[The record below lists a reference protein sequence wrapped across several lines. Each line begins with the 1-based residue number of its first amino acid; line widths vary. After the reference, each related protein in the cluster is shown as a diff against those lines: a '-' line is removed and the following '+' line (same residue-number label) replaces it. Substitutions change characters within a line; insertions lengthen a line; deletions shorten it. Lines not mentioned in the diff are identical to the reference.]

1 MRTTASRCATL
12 SRSSLAIAS
21 LFVACIHTAA
31 GGPNQQQAEKAK
43 SPSERTKVAE
53 GEYVVLEGAN
63 GGAVGPFGEEI
74 YNFHETWT
82 LWRTAKGGYEV
93 EGERRFES
101 PKDITRSARFL
112 VELSRDLTLTGV
124 TEFSRLRWRRDSGP
138 LTCKF
143 LPGEF
148 DCSSNAKDRKNDI
161 SLRIPMDHPFGLL
174 WPISAFSLSTIT
186 REAERDARQATPIQ
200 LVSIEQPSA
209 DIPVNP
215 MIREGELRYLGGEN
229 IDIAGQPHRAFKF
242 SIKVALSPELV
253 VWTSPKGILLKVGI
267 QHEGKDWPEES
278 MKLAH
283 FQEWEGFQ

>member
-1 MRTTASRCATL
+1 MHTNTSRWATV
-12 SRSSLAIAS
+12 SRLLAAS
-21 LFVACIHTAA
+21 LFILCVHAAA
-31 GGPNQQQAEKAK
+31 GERSQQQAEKAK
-43 SPSERTKVAE
+43 SPSERTKVAQ

-101 PKDITRSARFL
+101 PKDITRSARFQA
-112 VELSRDLTLTGV
+112 ELSRDLTLIGL

-143 LPGEF
+143 LPKEF
-148 DCSSNAKDRKNDI
+148 DCSSNAKDRQNDI
-161 SLRIPMDHPFGLL
+161 DLKIPMEHPFGLF
-174 WPISAFSLSTIT
+174 WPISAFSLSGIT
-186 REAERDARQATPIQ
+186 REAERDAHQTTPIQ

-215 MIREGELRYLGGEN
+215 IIREGELRYLGDEN
-229 IDIAGQPHRAFKF
+229 IDIAGQSHRAFKF

-253 VWTSPKGILLKVGI
+253 VWTSPKGVLLKVGI

-278 MKLAH
+278 MKLVR

>member
-1 MRTTASRCATL
+1 MQPNASRWAML
-12 SRSSLAIAS
+12 SHLLAAS
-21 LFVACIHTAA
+21 LFIVCVHAAA
-31 GGPNQQQAEKAK
+31 GELSQQQAEKVK
-43 SPSERTKVAE
+43 HSSELTKVAE

-101 PKDITRSARFL
+101 PKEITRSARFL
-112 VELSRDLTLTGV
+112 AELSRDLTLTGV
-124 TEFSRLRWRRDSGP
+124 TEFTRLRWRRDSGP

-143 LPGEF
+143 LPKEF
-148 DCSSNAKDRKNDI
+148 DCSSNAKDRQNNIDLK
-161 SLRIPMDHPFGLL
+161 IPMEHPFGLL
-174 WPISAFSLSTIT
+174 WPISAFSLSGIT
-186 REAERDARQATPIQ
+186 REAERDPHRATPIQ

-209 DIPVNP
+209 GIPVNP
-215 MIREGELRYLGGEN
+215 VIREGELRYLGGEN

-253 VWTSPKGILLKVGI
+253 VWTSPKGVLLKVAI
-267 QHEGKDWPEES
+267 QHEGKNWPEES
-278 MKLAH
+278 MKLVR
-283 FQEWEGFQ
+283 FQEREGFQ

>member
-1 MRTTASRCATL
+1 MQPNASRWAML
-12 SRSSLAIAS
+12 SHLLAAS
-21 LFVACIHTAA
+21 LFIVCVHAAA
-31 GGPNQQQAEKAK
+31 GELSQQQAEKVK
-43 SPSERTKVAE
+43 HSSELTKVAE

-101 PKDITRSARFL
+101 PKEITRSARFL
-112 VELSRDLTLTGV
+112 AELSRDLTLTGV
-124 TEFSRLRWRRDSGP
+124 TEFTRLRWRRDSGP

-143 LPGEF
+143 LRKEL
-148 DCSSNAKDRKNDI
+148 DCSSNAKDRQNNIDLK
-161 SLRIPMDHPFGLL
+161 IPMEHPFGLF
-174 WPISAFSLSTIT
+174 WPISAFSLSGIT
-186 REAERDARQATPIQ
+186 REAERDPHRATPIQ

-209 DIPVNP
+209 GIPVNP
-215 MIREGELRYLGGEN
+215 VIREGELRYLGGEN

-253 VWTSPKGILLKVGI
+253 VWTSPKGVLLKVAI
-267 QHEGKDWPEES
+267 QHEGKNWPEES
-278 MKLAH
+278 MKLVR
-283 FQEWEGFQ
+283 FQEREGFQ

>member
-1 MRTTASRCATL
+1 MHTNTSRWATV
-12 SRSSLAIAS
+12 SRLLAAS
-21 LFVACIHTAA
+21 LFILCVHAA
-31 GGPNQQQAEKAK
+31 VGEPSQQQAEKAK
-43 SPSERTKVAE
+43 SPSERMKVAE

-101 PKDITRSARFL
+101 PKDITRSARFQA
-112 VELSRDLTLTGV
+112 ELSRDLTLIGL

-143 LPGEF
+143 LPKEF
-148 DCSSNAKDRKNDI
+148 DCSSNAKDRQNDI
-161 SLRIPMDHPFGLL
+161 DLKIPMEHPFGLF
-174 WPISAFSLSTIT
+174 WPISALSLSGIT
-186 REAERDARQATPIQ
+186 REAERDAHQTTPIQ

-215 MIREGELRYLGGEN
+215 IIREGELRYLGDEN
-229 IDIAGQPHRAFKF
+229 IDIAGQSHRAFKF

-253 VWTSPKGILLKVGI
+253 VWTSPKGVLLKVGI

-278 MKLAH
+278 MKLVR

>member
-1 MRTTASRCATL
+1 MHTNTSRWATV
-12 SRSSLAIAS
+12 SRLLAAS
-21 LFVACIHTAA
+21 LFILCVHAA
-31 GGPNQQQAEKAK
+31 VGEPSQQQAEKAK
-43 SPSERTKVAE
+43 SPSERMKVAE

-82 LWRTAKGGYEV
+82 LWRVAKGGYEV

-101 PKDITRSARFL
+101 PKDITRSARFQA
-112 VELSRDLTLTGV
+112 ELSRDLTLIGL

-143 LPGEF
+143 LPKEF

-161 SLRIPMDHPFGLL
+161 DLKIPMEHPFGLF
-174 WPISAFSLSTIT
+174 WPISALSLSGIT
-186 REAERDARQATPIQ
+186 REAERDAHQTTPIQ

-215 MIREGELRYLGGEN
+215 IIREGELRYLGDEN
-229 IDIAGQPHRAFKF
+229 IDIVGQSHRAFKF

-253 VWTSPKGILLKVGI
+253 VWTSPKGVLLKVGI

-278 MKLAH
+278 MKLVR